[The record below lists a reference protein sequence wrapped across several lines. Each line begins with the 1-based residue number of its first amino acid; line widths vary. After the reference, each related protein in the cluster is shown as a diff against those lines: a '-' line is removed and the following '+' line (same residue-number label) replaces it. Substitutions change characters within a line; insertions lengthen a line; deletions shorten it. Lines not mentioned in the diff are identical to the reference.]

1 MPAPI
6 SIIIPTLN
14 SETELYETLGSLFEG
29 IENDLIR
36 ELIISDGGSTD
47 KTKSIAH
54 EVGAVLIEGC
64 CGRGLQISRGVDKS
78 RGDWIL
84 ILHADTS
91 LSLDWSVNLL
101 QKIDRNFAYHFKLKF
116 K

>member
-1 MPAPI
+1 MMPARI
-6 SIIIPTLN
+6 SIIIPTLH

-54 EVGAVLIEGC
+54 EVGAVLIEGSS
-64 CGRGLQISRGVDKS
+64 GRGLQISRGVDKS

-91 LSLDWSVNLL
+91 LSLDWSV
-101 QKIDRNFAYHFKLKF
+101 KF
-116 K
+116 LE